1 MGGTGEEA
9 PGFPGARLSAARVP
23 SHMARETLIQ
33 LSVHNCNQQSADCLS
48 MAPPPCDRWFY
59 TTAEALWEA
68 EQTLCA
74 LGRRLEKGQKQ
85 MEVMAIGEVTILLT

>member
-1 MGGTGEEA
+1 
-9 PGFPGARLSAARVP
+9 
-23 SHMARETLIQ
+23 
-33 LSVHNCNQQSADCLS
+33 

-59 TTAEALWEA
+59 TTVEALWEA

-85 MEVMAIGEVTILLT
+85 MEVMAIGEVTILFT